1 MKHRS
6 CVSVETADAE
16 RHGHGMEEGQESVK
30 RGYLTEKFKLFH
42 LKDKE
47 PREYEYHYHDF
58 HKLIWFISGAVEYH
72 IEGKS
77 YKLEPYDIL
86 LVNKGEIHKPFVDF
100 VTTYERY
107 VFYISREFLEEHS
120 EKDSNLNLCFEMAR
134 KEQGNV
140 IRLSA
145 ADSRTLFE
153 TVKLLEASWQSHA
166 YAQEMYSRILF
177 LKLLIELNRCCINNP
192 EVFHKTARYD
202 KKVVEMI
209 HYINEN
215 LSKDLSIE
223 SLSARFYL
231 SKYHMMRK
239 FKEETGYSMHQYIL
253 EKRILAARNMILA
266 GSLATQASTE
276 CGFKDYSTFSRAY
289 KKLLGQLPSE
299 DY

>member
-1 MKHRS
+1 
-6 CVSVETADAE
+6 
-16 RHGHGMEEGQESVK
+16 MEEVPESVK
-30 RGYLTEKFKLFH
+30 SGYLTEKFRLFH
-42 LKDKE
+42 LKDSE
-47 PREYEYHYHDF
+47 PREYVYHYHDF
-58 HKLIWFISGAVEYH
+58 HKLIWFISGQVEYH

-86 LVNKGEIHKPFVDF
+86 LVGQGEIHKPFVDF
-100 VTTYERY
+100 GTTYERY
-107 VFYISREFLEEHS
+107 VFYISSEFLEDHS
-120 EKDSNLNLCFEMAR
+120 EEESDLNLCFQMAH

-145 ADSRTLFE
+145 SESRMLFE
-153 TVKLLEASWQSHA
+153 TVKLLEKAKADHA
-166 YAQEMYSRILF
+166 YADEMYSRILF
-177 LKLLIELNRCCINNP
+177 LKLLIELNRCCISNP

-215 LSKDLSIE
+215 LSDNLSIE

-253 EKRILAARNMILA
+253 EKRILAAKNLILTGTPA
-266 GSLATQASTE
+266 VAASIE

-289 KKLLGQLPSE
+289 KKLLGQLPS
-299 DY
+299 DH